1 MKIKEESARQN
12 ETLMIEDA
20 KEKYDIDFQDVE

>member
-1 MKIKEESARQN
+1 MKIKEASARQN

-20 KEKYDIDFQDVE
+20 KEKYDIDFQNVE

>member
-1 MKIKEESARQN
+1 MKTKEAAARQN
-12 ETLMIEDA
+12 ETLMIEEA